1 LILETSLGTSIA
13 EKTSTKHAVTAEIPA
28 KPKGRNP
35 TLDIFRGVAVILVM
49 FNHIYI
55 IDPVAVT
62 NPIIQ
67 GIREVIS
74 YLFTG
79 GWVGVDLFFVLSG
92 FLISGLLFK
101 EYEATASFKPT
112 RFLIRRGF
120 KLYPSFICFLAITFC
135 FEALYYPRSS
145 ADFPR
150 YLDYLKDLFFMHNYA
165 GGRWSH
171 TWSLAVE
178 EHFYILLSIYFLVL
192 VKFKAISF
200 KTFACTYVGLLL
212 LALAS
217 RAYLNVKHP
226 TYDFD
231 LHYTL
236 THARI
241 DALFY
246 GVFLSYCYHFRRQQ
260 LLRFL
265 QRWKVWLLLLA
276 CSFLATN
283 FIYAREEHSWIS
295 MISLSVNPL
304 CFGILLLLALNFTGS
319 FFKEGILS
327 YIGQQS
333 YNIYLWHV
341 FMNSV
346 IYHLF
351 INHLNNQYAW
361 LAYMACFFAASF
373 LAGIFFT
380 KAVEIPL
387 LKVREKLAAF
397 K

>member
-1 LILETSLGTSIA
+1 MQASLGTPLSKIKLA
-13 EKTSTKHAVTAEIPA
+13 THPRSFEKQA
-28 KPKGRNP
+28 KPKARNP
-35 TLDIFRGVAVILVM
+35 TLDIFRGVAVLLVM

-62 NPIIQ
+62 NP
-67 GIREVIS
+67 VIKGLRQVIG

-79 GWVGVDLFFVLSG
+79 GWIGVDLFFVLSG

-101 EYEATASFKPT
+101 EYEKTADFQPT

-120 KLYPSFICFLAITFC
+120 KLYPSFICFLIITFC
-135 FEALYYPRSS
+135 FEVFYYSRASP
-145 ADFPR
+145 DFPR
-150 YLDYLKDLFFMHNYA
+150 FQDYLKDLIFMNNYA

-178 EHFYILLSIYFLVL
+178 EHFYILLSVYFLVS
-192 VKFKAISF
+192 VRYKVITF
-200 KTFACTYVGLLL
+200 KTFAYTYV
-212 LALAS
+212 ALMVVALTS
-217 RAYLNVKHP
+217 RVYLNVQYP

-241 DALFY
+241 SALFY
-246 GVFLSYCYHFRRQQ
+246 GVFISYCYHFRREQ
-260 LLRFL
+260 LVGFL
-265 QRWKVWLLLLA
+265 QRWKVWLLVLA

-283 FIYAREEHSWIS
+283 FIFAREENSWIS

-304 CFGILLLLALNFTGS
+304 CFSVLLLVALNFTGS

-341 FMNSV
+341 FMNSI

-351 INHLNNQYAW
+351 INHLANQYMW
-361 LAYMACFFAASF
+361 LLYMASFFVASF

-380 KAVEIPL
+380 KVVEIPL
-387 LKVREKLAAF
+387 LKVREKIAALR
-397 K
+397 